1 VPLDFRKT
9 HKLENTDGHS
19 NPLYAL
25 LPCTLAPSYL
35 PDKYVLVRNRSVDN
49 TVHGFGNPA
58 T

>member
-9 HKLENTDGHS
+9 HKLENTNVHS
-19 NPLYAL
+19 NPVCG
-25 LPCTLAPSYL
+25 LPPRTLAPSHL
-35 PDKYVLVRNRSVDN
+35 PDKYVLVRSRSVDN